1 MNEQE
6 KGKVWLVTGASSGFG
21 RALVEEAV
29 RRGACVVA
37 TARKAAALKELVA
50 LDPARVAAVAL
61 DVTKPDDV
69 RRAVEAARARFGRLD
84 VVVNNA
90 GYGVVGAVEETP
102 EGELRA
108 VMETMFFGAATLTA
122 CVVPLF
128 RERRSGT
135 IVQISS
141 MGGLLAPAGFSA
153 YCAAKHALEA
163 FSESLSAELAPFGVR
178 VLIVEPGSFR
188 TRLLG
193 GSLRPMPE
201 IEAYRATVGATRAYV
216 SREDGAQRGDPT
228 KAARVIAD
236 TVSADT
242 APLRLPL
249 GGDAVDAIRAKL
261 ESVAADVTRS
271 EAAARATTFDAA

>member
-1 MNEQE
+1 M
-6 KGKVWLVTGASSGFG
+6 
-21 RALVEEAV
+21 
-29 RRGACVVA
+29 
-37 TARKAAALKELVA
+37 
-50 LDPARVAAVAL
+50 
-61 DVTKPDDV
+61 
-69 RRAVEAARARFGRLD
+69 
-84 VVVNNA
+84 
-90 GYGVVGAVEETP
+90 
-102 EGELRA
+102 
-108 VMETMFFGAATLTA
+108 
-122 CVVPLF
+122 VPLF
-128 RERRSGT
+128 REQRSGT

-201 IEAYRATVGATRAYV
+201 IEAYRGTVGATRAYV
-216 SREDGAQRGDPT
+216 SREDGAQRGDPA
-228 KAARVIAD
+228 KPARVIAD
-236 TVSADT
+236 AVSADT

-249 GGDAVDAIRAKL
+249 GGDAIDAIRAKL

-271 EAAARATTFDAA
+271 EAAARATTFDAV